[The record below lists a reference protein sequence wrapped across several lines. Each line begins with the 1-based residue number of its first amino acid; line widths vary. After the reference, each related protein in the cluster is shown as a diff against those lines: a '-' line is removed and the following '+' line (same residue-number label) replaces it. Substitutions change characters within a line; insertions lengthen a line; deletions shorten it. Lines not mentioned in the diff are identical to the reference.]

1 MVNRPRARLGDL
13 WLVAVIVLADQV
25 TKMVVSATLTLHA
38 STTIVPGF
46 LDLTHVRNTGAAFGI
61 LSEADFPFKTP
72 LLISVA
78 IVALVSIAVY
88 ATHLPAHQQLTR
100 IGLALILGGAVG
112 NLIDRARTGYV
123 LDFVDVYWRN
133 HHFWAFN
140 VADSAITVGV
150 TAIILD
156 LLLARGTAPPA
167 RGKGD
172 ERAARGVG
180 QGGPTSEPPGGV
192 QESPR

>member
-13 WLVAVIVLADQV
+13 WLAAGVVLADQV
-25 TKMVVSATLTLHA
+25 TKMVVRATLTLHA

-61 LSEADFPFKTP
+61 LNEADFPFKTP
-72 LLISVA
+72 LLIGIAV
-78 IVALVSIAVY
+78 VALVSIAVY

-150 TAIILD
+150 IAIILD
-156 LLLARGTAPPA
+156 LLLARGTP
-167 RGKGD
+167 
-172 ERAARGVG
+172 
-180 QGGPTSEPPGGV
+180 PPGAG
-192 QESPR
+192 